1 MLTRPPITT
10 AVSNHSTQT
19 EGNRQ
24 GAIRTDSVVLA
35 ADGLLRAGGVSTD
48 TNDSNGAAV
57 EAELASHTLGVDAK
71 HTEHGEARSR
81 IGLREKR
88 REHSA

>member
-10 AVSNHSTQT
+10 AISNHSTQT

-35 ADGLLRAGGVSTD
+35 ADGLSVTRGVSVSMVH
-48 TNDSNGAAV
+48 DSVVAIRR
-57 EAELASHTLGVDAK
+57 SHQV
-71 HTEHGEARSR
+71 
-81 IGLREKR
+81 
-88 REHSA
+88 